1 MLAQHLPIIY
11 QREIYA
17 WKYFNKLVGLPL
29 AKIQATIAAGTPITP
44 TTITATIDYSEI
56 IKQNLEPN
64 NLPMSYDWSID
75 MRNIVLTETS
85 AICFIK
91 QSNYMQLFGCV
102 SGEMRIIISPP
113 DQAPLLGTFIN
124 NVSNFDAT
132 KLLDKVPIELQF
144 VEIILRCGNMIY
156 IPYDWHYFIY
166 KNSLTSSID
175 NSANNKANT
184 AANTAAN
191 VEIAD
196 IDDIDDIS
204 DTIIIDCLNKSI
216 LCSI

>member
-1 MLAQHLPIIY
+1 
-11 QREIYA
+11 
-17 WKYFNKLVGLPL
+17 
-29 AKIQATIAAGTPITP
+29 
-44 TTITATIDYSEI
+44 
-56 IKQNLEPN
+56 
-64 NLPMSYDWSID
+64 

-166 KNSLTSSID
+166 KSVNTSST
-175 NSANNKANT
+175 NSSANNKANT
-184 AANTAAN
+184 TAN
-191 VEIAD
+191 AD
-196 IDDIDDIS
+196 IGDIVDIANQT